1 MVSATLFI
9 NLARSAPYFS
19 VLTFQFSVFSNEAHA
34 YLKKIYNFEKNYRNI
49 HLTMEK
55 IKLLDRRFKTMIPAE
70 EIDKA
75 VQRVADQ
82 LNERYA
88 GKTPIF
94 VGVLSGAFLF
104 LSDLVRKTTFDCR
117 LAFVKISS
125 YEGTQSTGTIKQ
137 HLGIDFDIEGKDV
150 IIVEDIVETGHSMNY
165 LLDYLKERN
174 PASISICT
182 LFFKPEKFLYEY
194 NIDYVAMPIGNE
206 FIVGY
211 GLDYNQ
217 IGRNLKDIYVLD
229 ED

>member
-1 MVSATLFI
+1 MTAYVSISFVMINKISNFRKNSNTMV
-9 NLARSAPYFS
+9 
-19 VLTFQFSVFSNEAHA
+19 
-34 YLKKIYNFEKNYRNI
+34 EKVER
-49 HLTMEK
+49 
-55 IKLLDRRFKTMIPAE
+55 IKLLDRKFKTMIPAE

-82 LNERYA
+82 LNERYQ

-94 VGVLSGAFLF
+94 LGVLSGAFLF

-125 YEGTQSTGTIKQ
+125 YEGTQSTGSIKQ
-137 HLGIDFDIEGKDV
+137 HLGIDFDIEGKDI

-165 LLDYLKERN
+165 LIDYLKERN

-182 LFFKPEKFLYEY
+182 LFFKPDKFLYEY
-194 NIDYVAMPIGNE
+194 EIDYVAMPIGNE